1 MNVLCDT
8 HFYEFLDNKIFKITC
23 MVLGD
28 VQQIT
33 KNFVNK
39 HKFFKISRKYTRIIS
54 FHVWFD

>member
-1 MNVLCDT
+1 MNVLYDT

-23 MVLGD
+23 MFLDD
-28 VQQIT
+28 VQRL
-33 KNFVNK
+33 KKDLVNK